1 VILNWRTADYAVR
14 AARALIVDGAT
25 PARVVVVDNG
35 SADGSAA
42 QLRTALPECEIVEL
56 EENLGFARAN
66 NAGAATCPGAA
77 YMFVNSDAFVQG
89 PGSVDLLLSALDDP
103 TVGLAVPRLLNQDL
117 TLQPSVVPIST
128 PLPELVRAS
137 GLSRFMPDSLQ
148 PRLGTYWSHGV
159 SRDVQ
164 AADGAVILIRGRTW
178 DELGGFD
185 ESLYMYA
192 EDHELFGRAAD
203 RGWRTRFVADAVF
216 VHLGGASARRRWDPP
231 ARAERIARGEARV
244 IRARLG
250 PFRSRLTLFLMAAGV
265 GLRSVFHRLRGD
277 REASAAQAAWFR
289 GYASR
294 SSDLSE

>member
-1 VILNWRTADYAVR
+1 
-14 AARALIVDGAT
+14 
-25 PARVVVVDNG
+25 
-35 SADGSAA
+35 
-42 QLRTALPECEIVEL
+42 
-56 EENLGFARAN
+56 
-66 NAGAATCPGAA
+66 
-77 YMFVNSDAFVQG
+77 MFVNSDAFVQE

-137 GLSRFMPDSLQ
+137 GLSRFMPDALQ
-148 PRLGTYWSHGV
+148 PRLGTYWNHGS

-203 RGWRTRFVADAVF
+203 RGWRTRFVAGAVF
-216 VHLGGASARRRWDPP
+216 VHLGGASASRRWDPP
-231 ARAERIARGEARV
+231 GPRGADRPRRGPGDPSAAGTVSQSPHAVLDGGRRRAALGLSP
-244 IRARLG
+244 RARRPGSGRRSGRLV
-250 PFRSRLTLFLMAAGV
+250 SRLRVALVRLVRVTHGCGQALAKPTTPATPETIPATEISSPTAAFG
-265 GLRSVFHRLRGD
+265 STHD
-277 REASAAQAAWFR
+277 RTCSAAQLRRPRSPSARRSIR
-289 GYASR
+289 GRRGVAC
-294 SSDLSE
+294 LA